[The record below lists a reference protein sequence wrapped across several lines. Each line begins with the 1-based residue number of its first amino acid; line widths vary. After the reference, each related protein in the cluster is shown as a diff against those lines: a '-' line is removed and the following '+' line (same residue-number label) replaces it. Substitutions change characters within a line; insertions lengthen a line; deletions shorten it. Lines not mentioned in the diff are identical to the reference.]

1 MPEGYIAV
9 SHVVSN
15 LVKKIPVRLSSCW
28 TPVSG
33 SFESIV
39 EEDEELNDEEDLG
52 TTEAAKITKSG
63 NVFGVFVICI
73 KQTQA
78 DLLELVVSA
87 VNTKR
92 FVFALDVPSA
102 QTAQVHD
109 KKVSKRATTEDPLC
123 ATQLSQQLVIYRTN
137 GSNCYFEQPFFLFLC
152 YTINRLR
159 RDFFI
164 NKV

>member
-39 EEDEELNDEEDLG
+39 EEDEEPNDEEDLG

-63 NVFGVFVICI
+63 NVIYI
-73 KQTQA
+73 KQTQT
-78 DLLELVVSA
+78 DLLELGVSG
-87 VNTKR
+87 VNT
-92 FVFALDVPSA
+92 
-102 QTAQVHD
+102 
-109 KKVSKRATTEDPLC
+109 
-123 ATQLSQQLVIYRTN
+123 
-137 GSNCYFEQPFFLFLC
+137 
-152 YTINRLR
+152 
-159 RDFFI
+159 
-164 NKV
+164 